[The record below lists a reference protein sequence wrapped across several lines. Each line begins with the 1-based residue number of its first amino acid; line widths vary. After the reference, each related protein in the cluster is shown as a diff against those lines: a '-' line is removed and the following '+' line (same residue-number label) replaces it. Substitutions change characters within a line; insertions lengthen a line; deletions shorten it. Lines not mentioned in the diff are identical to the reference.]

1 MTRRDKNNKHRY
13 PCLFP
18 GSSTTGSSGP
28 ATYIQCHAVPFLSWI
43 KSAWGRALFF
53 HESLGPWS
61 LVPLQLCWPSCSTV
75 PSRTKTTWDTASWV
89 NITHCNF
96 APAFLDPTWGAYV
109 RFWQPSEEEKLHFLE
124 LWAGSHRL
132 ADTALEYGYNALAMD
147 VTKLNMVSTSL
158 GLWVTCWIKLLWGF
172 NPNIEGRYW

>member
-109 RFWQPSEEEKLHFLE
+109 RFWATEWRGE
-124 LWAGSHRL
+124 A
-132 ADTALEYGYNALAMD
+132 ALLRALSRIPPFGRHCFGIWVQCLGYGCD
-147 VTKLNMVSTSL
+147 
-158 GLWVTCWIKLLWGF
+158 
-172 NPNIEGRYW
+172 